1 MEQVFSN
8 MNTIKIM
15 FQKKKM
21 KDDIL
26 IHRLILYIDLQGTLL
41 LNLIQINRR

>member
-26 IHRLILYIDLQGTLL
+26 IRRLILYIDLQGTLL